1 MFDRILNRIREK
13 IRTRQYIMT
22 YHARREMNYD
32 DLTVYDIER
41 AILTGKIIERQK
53 DETTNEWK
61 YRIEGKTAE
70 GGKVEVIAK
79 ISPTDKLVI
88 ITVYAV

>member
-1 MFDRILNRIREK
+1 MLSRIREK
-13 IRTRQYIMT
+13 IRSRQYLMT

-32 DLTVYDIER
+32 DLTVYDVER
-41 AILTGKIIERQK
+41 AILTGKILERQK

-61 YRIEGKTAE
+61 YRITGKTVA
-70 GGKVEVIAK
+70 GGKVEVVAK

-88 ITVYAV
+88 ITVYSV